1 MTWKCCLSPGAQ
13 GHAFVY
19 PSSCFLPLSICL
31 SLSSLSVRVLSKAQ
45 GQRGTSPLHKSSKVL
60 LPWHCYLWDYVHACV
75 HAKSLS
81 CVWLFAT
88 PWMAAHQAPLSMGF
102 SGQGYWSQLPFP
114 PPGNL
119 PDPGI
124 KPGSL
129 LSPALVGGI
138 LTTSATWEA
147 HKCTNATRP
156 PGVFLK

>member
-1 MTWKCCLSPGAQ
+1 MFSHIQ
-13 GHAFVY
+13 F
-19 PSSCFLPLSICL
+19 
-31 SLSSLSVRVLSKAQ
+31 
-45 GQRGTSPLHKSSKVL
+45 
-60 LPWHCYLWDYVHACV
+60 
-75 HAKSLS
+75 
-81 CVWLFAT
+81 FAT
-88 PWMAAHQAPLSMGF
+88 QWTVAHQVPLSMGF
-102 SGQGYWSQLPFP
+102 PRQEYWSRLPFPAPGNLPDPGIKPTSPAFSVLTSRFSTTAPPGTLPLNISQGFQFSIINMRFSRQEYWTGVPFP